1 MIPERKGSTFFL
13 GALGGGEYLVGDG
26 DGDLTGESE
35 KERKGSTFFLGAL
48 GGGGY
53 LVGDGDG
60 DVTGES
66 EKDLLLTVVFGVEG
80 GEVIEDRGDWGGEV
94 EFLDFSR
101 EGFRGVGD
109 LSVLEDEGLGEV

>member
-1 MIPERKGSTFFL
+1 MIPEGNGSALFL
-13 GALGGGEYLVGDG
+13 GDLGGSGCLVG
-26 DGDLTGESE
+26 E
-35 KERKGSTFFLGAL
+35 
-48 GGGGY
+48 
-53 LVGDGDG
+53 GDG
-60 DVTGES
+60 DVAGEF
-66 EKDLLLTVVFGVEG
+66 EKDLLLIVVFGVEG